1 MDTTFERELQQV
13 AVVTADMDHARV
25 DRSVREV
32 LKLMREHLAME
43 VAFASHF
50 RDGRRFLWRVEADD
64 PYWQNAEG
72 SSDALERSFCQ
83 RVVDGRLPQLVTDVR
98 KLPNVR
104 ELPETAVPIGA
115 HLSVPIVLPD
125 GAIYGTA
132 CCFSSAPNDALSQR
146 DLKRLQ
152 MAADMMAR
160 LIAKSRRNDGLQP
173 DAVDS

>member
-1 MDTTFERELQQV
+1 MDTAFEEKLEQV

-50 RDGRRFLWRVEADD
+50 QKGRRFLWRVESSD
-64 PYWQNAEG
+64 PFWQNAEG

-98 KLPNVR
+98 KLPNFS

-132 CCFSSAPNDALSQR
+132 CCFSSAPNEALSHR
-146 DLKRLQ
+146 DLRRLQ

-160 LIAKSRRNDGLQP
+160 LIAKSRRDDDAQP